1 MDPIV
6 RSPYPLPPRLRIV
19 KIVAGFTVHLTYA
32 DGVEREID
40 LEPYLHGPIFD
51 PIRNDPKLFAAIQI
65 DEVGDTIGWPNGAD
79 IAPETLYYQGDPPWV
94 AKPKPT
100 RPARKPIPPKPLK
113 RRTARAKAKISA

>member
-6 RSPYPLPPRLRIV
+6 RSPYSLPPRLSAVNIV
-19 KIVAGFTVHLTYA
+19 SGFTVHLTYA

-65 DEVGDTIGWPNGAD
+65 DEVGDTICWPNGAD
-79 IAPETLYYQGDPPWV
+79 IAPETLYYQSDPPWV

-100 RPARKPIPPKPLK
+100 RPAHKRILPKPLK